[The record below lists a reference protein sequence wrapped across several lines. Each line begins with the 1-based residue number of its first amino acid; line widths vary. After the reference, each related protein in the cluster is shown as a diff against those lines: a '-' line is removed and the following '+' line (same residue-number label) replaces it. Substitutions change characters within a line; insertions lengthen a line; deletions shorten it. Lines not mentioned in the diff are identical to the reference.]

1 MAPDATTFNDA
12 QNSQYTLRPES
23 YSSGV
28 DEAWA
33 GAEVELLLHDL
44 SQQSGVLRDPQTRV
58 IAHAHMA
65 IEAGVSVDALALELI
80 ALSDQASVE
89 FELELEQLPREDLDG
104 TEVPVRVLDLEQAS
118 HGSVHG
124 LSAKR
129 GK

>member
-12 QNSQYTLRPES
+12 QNSPYTLHPES
-23 YSSGV
+23 YSAGS

-33 GAEVELLLHDL
+33 GAEVEFLLHDL
-44 SQQSGVLRDPQTRV
+44 SQDSGVLGDPQTRV

-65 IEAGVSVDALALELI
+65 TAAGVSVDVLALELI
-80 ALSDQASVE
+80 ALFNQASVE
-89 FELELEQLPREDLDG
+89 FELEQLPREDLDG

-118 HGSVHG
+118 HGSAHG
-124 LSAKR
+124 LCAKR